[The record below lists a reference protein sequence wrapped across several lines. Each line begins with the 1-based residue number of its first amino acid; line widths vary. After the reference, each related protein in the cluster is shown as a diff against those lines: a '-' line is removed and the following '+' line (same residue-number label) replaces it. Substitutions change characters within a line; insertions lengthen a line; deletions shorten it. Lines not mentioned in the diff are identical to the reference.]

1 MQNGNGVA
9 FGPEKLLHEMLEFI
23 APEVEEL
30 GSQA

>member
-9 FGPEKLLHEMLEFI
+9 FDPEKLLHEMLEFI
-23 APEVEEL
+23 APEVEEP